1 MTLIVARSEYDQ
13 TFITSDTLLSKIN
26 GERLSYDECVVK
38 IAIINLQCCICFAGN
53 FEPANIAITHLI
65 KAEFQTVNEILQYLY
80 SVHQEY
86 NQSVDFGVITNIGG
100 ITTLYS
106 LKDGVPESNVINFW
120 LGDHFNAFQQKMSEL
135 RSETKLKEKMT
146 SALNALIQDG
156 NFASVGGFQISVST
170 DNDNF
175 QYEDSTGK
183 RTITGFSY
191 NFGIQHSIGPQIIEF
206 EAAGDWQS
214 IGGVSNDNVSVFSS
228 ISPYFPGV
236 AIHYMHA
243 KRGYLF
249 CPHLRVKRN
258 ETDKTLQALAFKNV
272 TPQVFITKI
281 LEEHTIHLKGFVAD
295 ESGKITYVTT

>member
-1 MTLIVARSEYDQ
+1 MTLIVARSEDGE

-26 GERLSYDECVVK
+26 GEKLSYDECVVK
-38 IAIINLQCCICFAGN
+38 IAIINFECCICFAGN

-65 KAEFQTVNEILQYLY
+65 KAEYQTVNEILQYLY

-100 ITTLYS
+100 KTSLYS
-106 LKDGVPESNVINFW
+106 LKDGVPESNVINLW
-120 LGDHFNAFQQKMSEL
+120 LGDHFNTFQHKMSEFQN
-135 RSETKLKEKMT
+135 EATLKEKMS
-146 SALNALIQDG
+146 SAINALIQDG
-156 NFASVGGFQISVST
+156 NIVSVGGFQISVST

-175 QYEDSTGK
+175 QYEDNNGK
-183 RTITGFSY
+183 RPITGFSY
-191 NFGIQHSIGPQIIEF
+191 SFGIQHSIGPQVLEF
-206 EAAGDWQS
+206 EAAGDLQS
-214 IGGVSNDNVSVFSS
+214 ISGISNDNVSVFSS

-243 KRGYLF
+243 NRGYFF

-258 ETDKTLQALAFKNV
+258 ETDKTLQAFVFENV

-281 LEEHTIHLKGFVAD
+281 LEEYNVKVKGFVAD
-295 ESGKITYVTT
+295 DSGRITYVAT